1 MKIALTIAGSDSGAG
16 AGIQADLKTFAA
28 CGVYGIN
35 VITALTA
42 QNTQGVFG
50 IFPVKPEFISRQLEV
65 LLKDMGCQAAKTG
78 MLFNRQVI
86 ETVAHDIRKHQ
97 IGPLVVDPVMVAK
110 GGHSLLQPE
119 AEAALVSC
127 LFPLA
132 FLVTPNLDEAKRIS
146 KMKTIANLDQMKE
159 AAFKI
164 SVLGPRH
171 VLIKG
176 GHLPGSATDLL
187 FDGHKFTVLEA
198 QRINTSNTHGT
209 GCTYSA
215 AITAFLA
222 KGENIDSAVARA
234 KRYVTGGIKNSL
246 SIGHGHGPLDHFWE
260 TENK

>member
-28 CGVYGIN
+28 CGVYGLN

-50 IFPVKPEFISRQLEV
+50 IFPVKPEFISRQLAV
-65 LLKDMGCQAAKTG
+65 LMGDMGCQAAKTG
-78 MLFNRQVI
+78 MLFSRQVI
-86 ETVAHDIRKHQ
+86 EKVAHDIRKHK
-97 IGPLVVDPVMVAK
+97 IEPLVVDPVMVAK
-110 GGHSLLQPE
+110 GGQSLLQPE
-119 AEAALVSC
+119 AEAALISC

-132 FLVTPNLDEAKRIS
+132 FLVTPNLDEAKRITR
-146 KMKTIANLDQMKE
+146 MKTINGLEQMKE

-176 GHLPGSATDLL
+176 GHLPVSATDLL
-187 FDGHKFTVLEA
+187 FDGKKFTVLESP
-198 QRINTSNTHGT
+198 RIDTANTHGT

-222 KGENIDSAVARA
+222 RGEKIGRAVEMA

-246 SIGHGHGPLDHFWE
+246 SIGHGNGPLDHFWE
-260 TENK
+260 TDKK